1 MNLKRMLSMT
11 VVLLTLMLPR
21 VAFAQDMSQPLPI
34 DPQVRTGKL
43 ENGLTYF
50 IRHNEQPKDRAE
62 FYIAQRVGSILEEE
76 NQRGLAHFLE
86 HMCFNGTKNFP
97 DKTLISYL
105 ESNGMRFGYNLNAYT
120 GIDETVYTLMEAPT
134 ERQGFIDSCLL
145 ILHDWSGFVTL
156 ADEEIDKERGVITEE
171 WRSRDNA
178 QMRMLNTALPKIYP
192 NNRYGHRLPIGL
204 MSVVNG
210 FKYNE
215 LRDYYH
221 KWYRP
226 DLQAIIVVGDVD
238 VDYVEKKIKEMFADI
253 PAPVNA
259 AERVYFPV
267 EDNDEPLVAIE
278 KDKEATSTGIMVMFK
293 TDAMPVEMTRTI
305 AGVMKNYLYG
315 VTNRI
320 LDERFTDLMHKP
332 NPAFIS
338 ASGYISNYFL
348 AQTKDA
354 LSFNASVR
362 EGELDIALKALTAE
376 IERIRQYGFTQ
387 GEYERARTDL
397 LKAFENSYNERE
409 TRKNSAYA
417 NEYKDYFTTGGYIP
431 GIEMEKAMMEQV
443 AANIPL
449 EVVNQMVQSII
460 GDKNMVLMLTAPD
473 KEGLTLPTEA
483 ELVAKVNEYR
493 KLPVEPIKDAVSDMK
508 LMEEA
513 PKAGKVTKRE
523 DNLQFGTTR
532 LTLSN
537 GMVVYLKTTDYK
549 KNQISLT
556 AVAPGGTNAY
566 LKNAEDLPNIKN
578 LSSVV
583 ALGGVGKFDNPTLT
597 KALTGRSVSASGS
610 MGGTRTY
617 FSGISTLEDM
627 ETFFQLLHLRMTQP
641 RQDADAFANWRTNTI
656 EQIKNM
662 ESNPMVSFQ
671 DSLIYAL
678 YDNNPQ
684 MRRSTI
690 ADIEAVNY
698 DRVMQIWKE
707 RIADLGDLQLY
718 FIGNVT
724 PEQLIPYLEKY
735 VASVPTKGGK
745 HDMCKELV
753 PTARMASMHIDFK
766 KELATPMAMVL
777 AAYTGKLPYTLHNE
791 LAMEVLGGVMDQ
803 VYTATVREDEG
814 GTFGVSSGGSFSD
827 NPEGETIFQIFYQT
841 DPEKVDKLNKII
853 YAELEKVA
861 KNGPDKEMFDKT
873 ILNMKKDYAEDLKKN
888 GYWLDHMI
896 DFFFDGRDFQTDYE
910 KTLNGITP
918 ADVQKIAQEILKQ
931 DNHIE
936 VIIRDA
942 KKAK

>member
-1 MNLKRMLSMT
+1 MLSMT

-21 VAFAQDMSQPLPI
+21 VAFAQDLRQPLPI
-34 DPQVRTGKL
+34 DPQVRTGQL

-134 ERQGFIDSCLL
+134 ERKGFIDSCLL

-305 AGVMKNYLYG
+305 AGVMKTYLYG
-315 VTNRI
+315 ITNRI

-431 GIEMEKAMMEQV
+431 GIEM
-443 AANIPL
+443 
-449 EVVNQMVQSII
+449 
-460 GDKNMVLMLTAPD
+460 
-473 KEGLTLPTEA
+473 
-483 ELVAKVNEYR
+483 
-493 KLPVEPIKDAVSDMK
+493 
-508 LMEEA
+508 
-513 PKAGKVTKRE
+513 
-523 DNLQFGTTR
+523 
-532 LTLSN
+532 
-537 GMVVYLKTTDYK
+537 
-549 KNQISLT
+549 
-556 AVAPGGTNAY
+556 
-566 LKNAEDLPNIKN
+566 
-578 LSSVV
+578 
-583 ALGGVGKFDNPTLT
+583 
-597 KALTGRSVSASGS
+597 
-610 MGGTRTY
+610 
-617 FSGISTLEDM
+617 
-627 ETFFQLLHLRMTQP
+627 
-641 RQDADAFANWRTNTI
+641 
-656 EQIKNM
+656 
-662 ESNPMVSFQ
+662 
-671 DSLIYAL
+671 
-678 YDNNPQ
+678 
-684 MRRSTI
+684 
-690 ADIEAVNY
+690 
-698 DRVMQIWKE
+698 
-707 RIADLGDLQLY
+707 
-718 FIGNVT
+718 
-724 PEQLIPYLEKY
+724 
-735 VASVPTKGGK
+735 
-745 HDMCKELV
+745 
-753 PTARMASMHIDFK
+753 
-766 KELATPMAMVL
+766 
-777 AAYTGKLPYTLHNE
+777 
-791 LAMEVLGGVMDQ
+791 
-803 VYTATVREDEG
+803 
-814 GTFGVSSGGSFSD
+814 
-827 NPEGETIFQIFYQT
+827 
-841 DPEKVDKLNKII
+841 
-853 YAELEKVA
+853 
-861 KNGPDKEMFDKT
+861 
-873 ILNMKKDYAEDLKKN
+873 
-888 GYWLDHMI
+888 
-896 DFFFDGRDFQTDYE
+896 
-910 KTLNGITP
+910 
-918 ADVQKIAQEILKQ
+918 
-931 DNHIE
+931 
-936 VIIRDA
+936 
-942 KKAK
+942 

>member
-1 MNLKRMLSMT
+1 MLST
-11 VVLLTLMLPR
+11 ALVVLTMLLPR
-21 VAFAQDMSQPLPI
+21 VAFAQGMDQPLPI
-34 DPQVRTGKL
+34 DPQVRTGQL
-43 ENGLTYF
+43 DNGLTYF

-62 FYIAQRVGSILEEE
+62 IYIAQRVGSILEEE

-134 ERQGFIDSCLL
+134 QRQSFIDSCLL

-178 QMRMLNTALPKIYP
+178 QMRMLNSALPKIYP
-192 NNRYGHRLPIGL
+192 NNRYGVRMPIGL

-210 FKYNE
+210 FKYDE

-238 VDYVEKKIKEMFADI
+238 VDYVEQKIKEIFADI

-267 EDNDEPLVAIE
+267 EDNVEPLVAIE
-278 KDKEATSTGIMVMFK
+278 KDKEATSTELMVMFK

-305 AGVMKNYLYG
+305 AGAIKNYTYG
-315 VTNRI
+315 IITRI
-320 LDERFTDLMHKP
+320 INERFTDLMHQP
-332 NPAFIS
+332 NPAFL
-338 ASGYISNYFL
+338 AVSGYMGNFFL

-354 LSFNASVR
+354 LTFSATAR
-362 EGELDIALKALTAE
+362 EGELDVALKALMAE

-387 GEYERARTDL
+387 GEYERARTGL
-397 LKAFENSYNERE
+397 LKLYENSYNERE

-431 GIEMEKAMMEQV
+431 GIEMEKAIIEQI
-443 AANIPL
+443 AANLPVDVI
-449 EVVNQMVQSII
+449 NQMVQQVI
-460 GDKNMVLMLTAPD
+460 GDTNIAIMLMAPD
-473 KEGLTLPTEA
+473 KDGLVLPTEA
-483 ELVAKVNEYR
+483 ELVAKMQEYR

-508 LMEEA
+508 LMEET

-523 DNLQFGTTR
+523 DNLQFGATR
-532 LTLSN
+532 FTLSN

-549 KNQISLT
+549 KNQLSLS
-556 AVAPGGTNAY
+556 AIAPGGTNAY
-566 LKNAEDLPNIKN
+566 LGNAKDLPNIKN

-583 ALGGVGKFDNPTLT
+583 ALGGVGQFDNPTLT

-627 ETFFQLLHLRMTQP
+627 ETFFQLLYLRMTQP
-641 RQDADAFANWRTNTI
+641 RQDANAFANWRTNMI

-662 ESNPMVSFQ
+662 ESNPMVPFQ
-671 DSLIYAL
+671 DSLAYAL
-678 YDNNPQ
+678 YNNHPLYK
-684 MRRSTI
+684 RATV
-690 ADIEAVNY
+690 ADIEAVDY

-707 RIADLGDLQLY
+707 RISDLSDLQLF

-724 PEQLIPYLEKY
+724 PEQLIPYLETY

-745 HDMCKELV
+745 HDMHEELIPQVRKESL
-753 PTARMASMHIDFK
+753 RIDFGK
-766 KELATPMAMVL
+766 KLATPMAMV
-777 AAYTGKLPYTLHNE
+777 AALYTGTLPYNLHNE
-791 LAMEVLGGVMDQ
+791 LAMEALGGVMDQ

-814 GTFGVSSGGSFSD
+814 GTYGVSSFGDISD
-827 NPEGETIFQIFYQT
+827 RPEGETIFQIFYQT
-841 DPEKVDKLNKII
+841 NPEQVDNLNKII

-861 KNGPDKEMFDKT
+861 QNGPDKEMFDKT
-873 ILNMKKDYAEDLKKN
+873 ILNMKKDYAENLKEN
-888 GYWLDHMI
+888 GYWLGHMI
-896 DFFFDGRDFQTDYE
+896 DFFLEGRDFHTPYE
-910 KTLNGITP
+910 QTLNEIKP
-918 ADVQKIAQEILKQ
+918 ADVQQIAQQLLKQ

-936 VIIRDA
+936 VIIRHDEHA
-942 KKAK
+942 K